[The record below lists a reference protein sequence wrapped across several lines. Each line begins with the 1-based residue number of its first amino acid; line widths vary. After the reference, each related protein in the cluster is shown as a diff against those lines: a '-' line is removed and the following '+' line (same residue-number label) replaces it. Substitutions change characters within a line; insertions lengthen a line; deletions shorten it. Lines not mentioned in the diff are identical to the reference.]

1 MKRHEL
7 AQKVE
12 ALGKDFFSMKD
23 LKKLFPEESYLRIS
37 VKRMLDAGVIF
48 QIAHGFY
55 ALKQENLDVEK
66 LATQLYYPSYISFES
81 ALSKYDVINQGMY
94 GLSLATTRHS
104 KKIAL
109 AGVDCEYSQIKPAL
123 FFGFDLVNDTY
134 MAQAEKAFL
143 DLIYLMC
150 LGKRKGNTSGW
161 ELDVL
166 NQKKLVEYVAFY
178 PDAVK
183 KQIATMGLL

>member
-1 MKRHEL
+1 MKRQEL

-48 QIAHGFY
+48 QIAHGLY

-94 GLSLATTRHS
+94 GLFLATTRHS

-109 AGVDCEYSQIKPAL
+109 AGVDCEYSQLKSAL
-123 FFGFDLVNDTY
+123 FFGFDLVNGTY
-134 MAQAEKAFL
+134 LAQAEKAFL
-143 DLIYLMC
+143 DLVYLMC
-150 LGKRKGNTSGW
+150 LGKRKGNTSEW

-183 KQIATMGLL
+183 KQIANMGLL